1 MDTTD
6 PEVDIDITGLCSY
19 CRRILNDTRY
29 RVPASDKIQALEKI
43 IVDIKNAG
51 KKKNYDC
58 ILGLSGGVDSSYVAF
73 LLKQYDLRPLVVHVD
88 GGWNSE
94 LAVSNIQSLVDYLG
108 SDLYTHVVDWKE
120 MRSLQVAYLKS
131 GIANQDVPQDHV
143 FFAVLYKIAAKRGIK
158 YIISGSNIA
167 TESVFP
173 ERFFG
178 NAMDSKNLNA
188 IYKRFGDGIL
198 KTYQRIGF
206 FDYYIRYPY
215 LMKIKTVAP
224 LNYINYNKADA
235 LSELINKINY
245 KPYPRKHGES
255 IFTKFYQN
263 HYLPQKYGYDKRRLH
278 LSSQILSAQITRA
291 QAIIKLQEPLY
302 DPKELISD
310 LNYVARKLN
319 LEVNELNDLIN
330 SDYFSHYEDYPNW
343 TKNYKRLRSIYRL
356 YLKIKSYMNYA

>member
-1 MDTTD
+1 
-6 PEVDIDITGLCSY
+6 
-19 CRRILNDTRY
+19 
-29 RVPASDKIQALEKI
+29 
-43 IVDIKNAG
+43 
-51 KKKNYDC
+51 
-58 ILGLSGGVDSSYVAF
+58 
-73 LLKQYDLRPLVVHVD
+73 
-88 GGWNSE
+88 
-94 LAVSNIQSLVDYLG
+94 
-108 SDLYTHVVDWKE
+108 
-120 MRSLQVAYLKS
+120 
-131 GIANQDVPQDHV
+131 
-143 FFAVLYKIAAKRGIK
+143 
-158 YIISGSNIA
+158 
-167 TESVFP
+167 
-173 ERFFG
+173 
-178 NAMDSKNLNA
+178 
-188 IYKRFGDGIL
+188 
-198 KTYQRIGF
+198 
-206 FDYYIRYPY
+206 
-215 LMKIKTVAP
+215 MKIKTVAP